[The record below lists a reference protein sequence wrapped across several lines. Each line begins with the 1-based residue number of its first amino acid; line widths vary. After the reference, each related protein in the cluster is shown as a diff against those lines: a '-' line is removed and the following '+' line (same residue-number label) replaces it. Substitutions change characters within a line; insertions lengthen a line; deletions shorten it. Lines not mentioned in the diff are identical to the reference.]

1 LCFDIFKIEIDTM
14 NYELPFEPFFL
25 LSGPHHQTIF
35 SSFIYYF
42 FDPVSERRIIDLSD
56 GDKLSVEIT
65 TPKGWKA
72 SDLTVVL
79 VHGLCGSH
87 RSPYLVRMVKHL
99 EPLGVRTVRVNMRG
113 CGSGKGLA
121 KYMPHC
127 GRSEDVFEVIKQ
139 LKVETP
145 DSPFVLIGFSLGG
158 NIALK
163 MGGEL
168 ASLGKNFLAGLI
180 AVSPPVDIYS
190 SILILEKADNAV
202 YERYFIR
209 SMCADVRYRHRK
221 FKELPR
227 VNLPRNLTIY
237 EFDQIYTAPQYG
249 FRNAHDYYNKCSA
262 APLVADIEVPCKI
275 LFAEDDPIVSSTTLD
290 AFDLPSNVEVY
301 KTKRGGHM
309 GYFANP
315 TDKNGLYWLD
325 ALLLDWISTFA
336 PAQP

>member
-1 LCFDIFKIEIDTM
+1 M
-14 NYELPFEPFFL
+14 NRELPFEPFFL
-25 LSGPHHQTIF
+25 LSGPHYQTIF
-35 SSFIYYF
+35 SSLIYYF
-42 FDPVSERRIIDLSD
+42 FEPSSERRVIELAD
-56 GDKLSVEIT
+56 GDKLSAEIS
-65 TPKGWKA
+65 TPKGWK
-72 SDLTVVL
+72 SNDLTVIL

-99 EPLGVRTVRVNMRG
+99 EPIGIRTVRVNMRG

-121 KYMPHC
+121 KYMSHC

-158 NIALK
+158 NIVLK

-168 ASLGKNFLAGLI
+168 GSLGRNFLAGLI

-190 SILILEKADNAV
+190 SILILGKEDNAI
-202 YERYFIR
+202 YEKYFIR
-209 SMCADVRYRHRK
+209 FMCADVRYRHKK
-221 FKELPR
+221 FKDLPR
-227 VNLPRNLTIY
+227 VKLPSNLTMF

-275 LFAEDDPIVSSTTLD
+275 LFAEDDPIVASTTLD
-290 AFDLPSNVEVY
+290 AFELPSNIEVF
-301 KTKRGGHM
+301 KTKRGGHL
-309 GYFANP
+309 GYLASP
-315 TDKNGLYWLD
+315 TGKNGLYWLD
-325 ALLLDWISTFA
+325 SLLLEWIAAFKT
-336 PAQP
+336 